1 MIMQKIKEYLS
12 SPATWIAFCVFLFW
26 LGWTYVSL
34 NDRMWVVEKQLAEV
48 NIMEIH
54 TTLAQIQKDI
64 EWIKFNMNK

>member
-1 MIMQKIKEYLS
+1 MENM
-12 SPATWIAFCVFLFW
+12 
-26 LGWTYVSL
+26 
-34 NDRMWVVEKQLAEV
+34 EKQLAEV